1 MDRNC
6 RELVRGGRSHFF
18 ALCNGGRSHFGGFWI
33 QSLLGSN
40 QYWSLLVMLNTTK
53 LDFFV
58 AICEIC
64 GKAICVMQILSF
76 LILLRACFSEE
87 GIYCPLWVQHFCVT
101 ACLNSPICACACVV
115 LVLVLA
121 WTLLY
126 VLVLPFEPEPGY
138 GHGTKITH
146 SNLNHSLQ
154 YSTVWIGLSV
164 GNTCW
169 HNPRY
174 HWEQCILLQGTI
186 QAP

>member
-18 ALCNGGRSHFGGFWI
+18 ALCRGGRSHFGGFWI
-33 QSLLGSN
+33 RSLLGSN
-40 QYWSLLVMLNTTK
+40 QYCSLLVMLNTTK
-53 LDFFV
+53 LDFFCRNLWDLWQSNLCN
-58 AICEIC
+58 ANFIFSNTTESLLQWGRHLLSTLGPALLCHRLLELSYLC
-64 GKAICVMQILSF
+64 LCYPLNQI
-76 LILLRACFSEE
+76 
-87 GIYCPLWVQHFCVT
+87 
-101 ACLNSPICACACVV
+101 
-115 LVLVLA
+115 
-121 WTLLY
+121 
-126 VLVLPFEPEPGY
+126 PGY

-146 SNLNHSLQ
+146 FNLNHSLR